1 MELKL
6 YNTRTREKQVFT
18 PINANQVGLY
28 SCGPTVYFH
37 AHLGNMRAYIFADLL
52 KRTLKLAG
60 YDVKHVMNITD
71 VGHLV
76 SDGDDGDDKMEVGKK
91 REGKNAWQIAEKYT
105 DSFIDFC
112 DKLNIDLPQG
122 EYLCR
127 ATDHIQDQINL
138 VKALEDRGLT
148 YILDDGVYFDTS
160 KFQSYGE
167 MAKLDIEGLEGGKRV
182 ADAGKK
188 AITDFALWKFSPKD
202 QQRDMEWDAPW
213 NPQGRKGFPGWHIE
227 CSAMSMHYLGDQ
239 FDIHTG
245 GIDHIPVHHTN
256 EIAQA
261 EGATGKAPFVNFWMH
276 NEFLQFDENTK
287 MSKSSGKI
295 LTVDDLIDRGYD
307 PLAFRYLMLTA
318 HYRTPAKFSW
328 DNIDAAQKTLE
339 RLRAKARAL
348 NSSGSPH
355 KSALADDYINEIN
368 KALFDDLNSASAL
381 AEIHGVLANED
392 LSHYHK
398 HMILHKFDEF
408 FGLEFFKEEEQAEIP
423 ANIIEL
429 AEARKTARDNKDWAE
444 SDRLRDEIADNG
456 YTVKDTPDGF
466 EVTKA

>member
-1 MELKL
+1 MNLKL
-6 YNTRTREKQVFT
+6 YNTRTRQKDVFT
-18 PINANQVGLY
+18 SITANQVGLY

-37 AHLGNMRAYIFADLL
+37 AHLGNMRAYLFADLL
-52 KRTLKLAG
+52 KRVLRLAG

-105 DSFIDFC
+105 GSFIDFC
-112 DKLNIDLPQG
+112 AKLNIDLPQG
-122 EYLCR
+122 DLLCR
-127 ATDHIQDQINL
+127 ATDHIQAQINL

-148 YILDDGVYFDTS
+148 YIIDDGVYFDTS
-160 KFQSYGE
+160 KFKSYGE

-188 AITDFALWKFSPKD
+188 AITDFALWKFSPQD
-202 QQRDMEWDAPW
+202 QQRDMEWNSPW
-213 NPQGRKGFPGWHIE
+213 GKGFPGWHIE
-227 CSAMSMHYLGDQ
+227 CSAMSMHFLGDQ

-261 EGATGKAPFVNFWMH
+261 EGATGKAPFVNYWLH
-276 NEFLQFDENTK
+276 NEFLQFDEDTK

-318 HYRTPAKFSW
+318 HYRSPAKFSW

-339 RLRAKARAL
+339 RLRTKAKSLGDVGEAQ
-348 NSSGSPH
+348 SSPI
-355 KSALADDYINEIN
+355 AENYIKNI
-368 KALFDDLNSASAL
+368 KDALFDDLNSAAAL
-381 AEIHGVLANED
+381 AEVHGLLANDD
-392 LSHYHK
+392 LSPQNK
-398 HMILHKFDEF
+398 KFILNEFDDL
-408 FGLEFFKEEEQAEIP
+408 FGLEFFKAEQQADIP
-423 ANIIEL
+423 ADIISL
-429 AEARKTARDNKDWAE
+429 ADARKTARDNKDWAE
-444 SDRLRDEIADNG
+444 SDRLRDEIAGKG
-456 YTVKDTPDGF
+456 YSVKDTPDGF
-466 EVTKA
+466 EVTKL

>member
-1 MELKL
+1 MNLKL
-6 YNTRTREKQVFT
+6 YNTRTRQKDVFT
-18 PINANQVGLY
+18 PITANQVGLY

-37 AHLGNMRAYIFADLL
+37 AHLGNMRAYLFADLL
-52 KRTLKLAG
+52 KRVLRLAG

-112 DKLNIDLPQG
+112 AKLNIDLPQG
-122 EYLCR
+122 DLLCR
-127 ATDHIQDQINL
+127 ATDHIQAQINL

-148 YILDDGVYFDTS
+148 YIIDDGVYFDTS
-160 KFQSYGE
+160 KFKSYGE

-188 AITDFALWKFSPKD
+188 AITDFALWKFSPQD
-202 QQRDMEWDAPW
+202 QQRDMEWDSPW
-213 NPQGRKGFPGWHIE
+213 GTGFPGWHIE
-227 CSAMSMHYLGDQ
+227 CSAMSMHFLGDQ

-261 EGATGKAPFVNFWMH
+261 EGATGKAPFVNYWLH
-276 NEFLQFDENTK
+276 NEFLQFDEDTK

-318 HYRTPAKFSW
+318 HYRSPAKFSW

-339 RLRAKARAL
+339 RLRTKA
-348 NSSGSPH
+348 NSLGDVGEAQSSP
-355 KSALADDYINEIN
+355 LAENYIKNIKE
-368 KALFDDLNSASAL
+368 ALFDDLNSAAAL
-381 AEIHGVLANED
+381 AEVHGLLANDD
-392 LSHYHK
+392 LSPQNK
-398 HMILHKFDEF
+398 KFILNEFDDL
-408 FGLEFFKEEEQAEIP
+408 FGLEFFKAEQQADIP
-423 ANIIEL
+423 ADIISL
-429 AEARKTARDNKDWAE
+429 ADARKTARDNKDWAE
-444 SDRLRDEIADNG
+444 SDRLRDEIAGKG
-456 YTVKDTPDGF
+456 YSVKDTPDGF
-466 EVTKA
+466 EVTKL